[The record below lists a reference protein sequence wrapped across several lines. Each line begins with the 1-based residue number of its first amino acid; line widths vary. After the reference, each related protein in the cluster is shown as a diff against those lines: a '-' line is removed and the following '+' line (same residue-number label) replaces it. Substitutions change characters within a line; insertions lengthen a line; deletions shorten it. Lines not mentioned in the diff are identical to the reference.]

1 MNRYYISHQ
10 AIGPP
15 VQKSQDTFS
24 GQCYYK
30 QRVES
35 LISSLNL
42 PICLIR
48 SYLISIHHYG
58 VHFASRNYSQHKIIQ
73 DCKSCPLN
81 PIGETTTYVGKLC
94 LPQWSGSK

>member
-1 MNRYYISHQ
+1 MNRDYISHQ

-15 VQKSQDTFS
+15 VQQSQYTFS

-30 QRVES
+30 QRVEL

-48 SYLISIHHYG
+48 SYLIYIHHYG

-73 DCKSCPLN
+73 DCPLN
-81 PIGETTTYVGKLC
+81 PIGETTTYKLY